1 MSLPK
6 AVKAWAWYDF
16 ANSGYILVFSSF
28 LLPAYFAS
36 VLVQYGYPLTTWG
49 LANGF
54 STALGIILA
63 VLGGKFA
70 DSRGKLNVLRGTIF
84 LTFLGMAVLS
94 FAASMMPS
102 AVFTIF
108 IVTQAL
114 FIFTL
119 SLSDSVLP
127 HLSRTTQAYR
137 YSGYAW
143 GIGYVGGIVSL
154 LIVMVVQGITSQFSL
169 LAFLSAAIFYLLFS
183 LVALKGL
190 RAGIDLPPT
199 DETLPPK
206 ISRKEKMRFLLGFW
220 VISEVITVFILFFSL
235 YCSKELGLT
244 STQIGYF
251 LLLIQLVA
259 LPATIIGGK
268 LAVDQTKT
276 FLIFK
281 LSIACFLTSF
291 ILLLFPASIVTVIL
305 VAILGGLAVG
315 NSQSILRA
323 QYARV
328 VDPKKSGAEF
338 GIYSFASQA
347 AVIIGPILY
356 GWTSDALQSQR
367 LPLIFLAIAMCVG
380 FLVIA
385 PVMRKRSVSL

>member
-36 VLVQYGYPLTTWG
+36 VLLHYGYPLTTWG
-49 LANGF
+49 LANGL
-54 STALGIILA
+54 STALGIILSII
-63 VLGGKFA
+63 GGKFA
-70 DSRGKLNVLRGTIF
+70 DSRGKLNVLRATIF
-84 LTFLGMAVLS
+84 LTFIGMAALS
-94 FAASMMPS
+94 FATSMAPT
-102 AVFTIF
+102 AVFTLF
-108 IVTQAL
+108 IVTQAF

-127 HLSRTTQAYR
+127 HLSRTTQAFR
-137 YSGYAW
+137 YSGFAW
-143 GIGYVGGIVSL
+143 GVGYIGGIVSL
-154 LIVMVVQGITSQFSL
+154 LIVMVIQGVTSEFSL
-169 LAFLSAAIFYLLFS
+169 LAFLGASVFYLLFS
-183 LVALKGL
+183 LVALNGL
-190 RAGIDLPPT
+190 RTGIDLPPT
-199 DETLPPK
+199 DESMPPT
-206 ISRKEKMRFLLGFW
+206 ISRQQKIRFLLGFW

-281 LSIACFLTSF
+281 LSIACFIVSF
-291 ILLLFPASIVTVIL
+291 LLLLLPASLLTLVL

-338 GIYSFASQA
+338 GVYSFVSQA
-347 AVIIGPILY
+347 AVVIGPILY
-356 GWTSDALQSQR
+356 GWSSDALQSQR
-367 LPLIFLAIAMCVG
+367 LPLIALTVAMCVG
-380 FLVIA
+380 FLIIA
-385 PVMRKRSVSL
+385 PVMKKRA